1 MDGERV
7 LRIISGN
14 KGGDIIMGIV
24 RKPLLS
30 TFKSVLAC
38 SMYLLPFQESIV
50 LQGGG
55 SVKKL
60 PGLIRAQGV
69 RKPLIVTDPVLMKI
83 GLLDSLF
90 AEFEAIKM
98 PYAVYD
104 GVQPNP
110 TINNIEDA
118 YALYKKTG
126 CDALVGFGGGSCMD
140 CAKVVAGR
148 VVRPNL
154 TADKLG
160 GYLKVMLPV
169 PKRVPR
175 IFAVPT
181 TAGTGAETT
190 SAAVVTDP
198 KTHIKYTVNDF
209 LLHPHYIVLDP
220 ELTLDLPP
228 FFTAITA
235 MDALSHAIEGYIGK
249 AHCRVSDVYTEMAV
263 RMIFENIDKVY
274 NNGKDIEARS
284 QMLLASYYAGVVL
297 NRALT
302 GYVHPFAHKIGGMY
316 SLPHGRVIG
325 AVMPLVFEYYGRVA
339 KKRLGKLADVI
350 NITSPDMSDLQ
361 KAAAFIGAIRDFNR
375 RYGIEETIAELREAD
390 FNEIAKSVHME
401 CIPYPAPRIMDDDDV
416 FRLLRSLKG

>member
-1 MDGERV
+1 MKT
-7 LRIISGN
+7 S
-14 KGGDIIMGIV
+14 
-24 RKPLLS
+24 
-30 TFKSVLAC
+30 LAF
-38 SMYLLPFQESIV
+38 SMYLIPPQESF
-50 LQGGG
+50 LMQGEG

-60 PGLIRAQGV
+60 PKLIRARGI
-69 RKPLIVTDPVLMKI
+69 RKPLIVTDPVLMQI
-83 GLLDSLF
+83 RLLDGLF
-90 AEFEAIKM
+90 AELDAIGM

-110 TINNIEDA
+110 TIDNIESA
-118 YALYKKTG
+118 YALFMKNG
-126 CDALVGFGGGSCMD
+126 CDALVGFGGGSSMD

-148 VVRPNL
+148 VARPNL

-209 LLHPHYIVLDP
+209 LLHPHFIVLDP
-220 ELTLDLPP
+220 ELTLGLPP

-274 NNGKDIEARS
+274 NDGNDIEARF

-302 GYVHPFAHKIGGMY
+302 GYVHPLAHKIGGMY

-325 AVMPLVFEYYGRVA
+325 AVMPLVFEYYGSVA
-339 KKRLGKLADVI
+339 SRRLGKLADII
-350 NITSPDMSDLQ
+350 NITTPDMNDDQ
-361 KAAAFIGAIRDFNR
+361 KAAAFIEAIRGFNR
-375 RYGIEETIAELREAD
+375 RYGIEATIAELREND
-390 FNEIAKSVHME
+390 FDEITKSVHME
-401 CIPYPAPRIMDDDDV
+401 CIPFPVPKIMDDDDV
-416 FRLLRSLKG
+416 FRLLGALKG